1 MRPRA
6 AGRSVVVSLLGRS
19 LFAAAAVAGLVAHRL
34 GADEPAGPGVEPVM
48 VVRLAG
54 VDRLLEDV
62 DQVLEAGEAVQFRPV
77 VRGFISSLN
86 ELRGIDRSRPLGGM
100 LFLPPDQPDAP
111 PTGLLFVPLA
121 NLDELRTTLASLGQ
135 TLEETSE
142 REVYRWRAGRDE
154 QRVRIVGDYA
164 CVTDERR
171 PAPPV
176 SADQLEALLK
186 EFPGDPDIALR
197 LRRAGLPAALLDR
210 ARQRLEQDL
219 LQELQRSPDE
229 DEVEHELRGDLLRSV
244 ADAVTTLLSD
254 TESFT
259 LLCDLP
265 AAPQPLRWELHLA
278 ATPEGRLARWL
289 PQILARP
296 ERLASVGTDSAA
308 LRWRHALVL
317 PPAMRDLGR
326 RLVAL
331 ARMRVEQRYDA
342 RVPEDVRR
350 DIGRLFDA
358 LEATL
363 AAGRCEGVL
372 EFLPTPSGHFVLAA
386 AVGIEHV
393 EAVDAAVRGL
403 LPHARQSSEVRS
415 VALDCFRI
423 GDLAF
428 HRIEGQE
435 VRRRDA
441 RLYGDDVALHI
452 AVGRG
457 ALWLVLGG
465 APTEAALHSLLGAD
479 GSPATSDAPIQL
491 ELHLK
496 PWVEFASR
504 LERNTRQRLT
514 EIAREVLAEGGADAA
529 QVRLTSTP
537 AGVVFQVTIGRDYLR
552 LAARAASEASRH
564 RHQE

>member
-6 AGRSVVVSLLGRS
+6 AGRSVAGSLLGRPW
-19 LFAAAAVAGLVAHRL
+19 FAAAVLVGLLSHGLWAGEVV
-34 GADEPAGPGVEPVM
+34 GPGAEPVM
-48 VVRLAG
+48 VLRLAG

-77 VRGFISSLN
+77 VRGFVAGLN

-100 LFLPPDQPDAP
+100 LFLSPDQPDAP
-111 PTGLLFVPLA
+111 PTALLFVPLA
-121 NLDELRTTLASLGQ
+121 NLDELRTNLASLGQ
-135 TLEETSE
+135 SLAETDE
-142 REVYRWRAGRDE
+142 REVYRWRLGRDDL
-154 QRVRIVGDYA
+154 RVWTVGDYLCA
-164 CVTDERR
+164 TDDRR

-176 SADQLEALLK
+176 SAAQLEALLK
-186 EFPGDPDIALR
+186 EFSGDPDFALR
-197 LRRAGLPAALLDR
+197 LRRAGLPAALVDR

-219 LQELQRSPDE
+219 LRKLQHSPDE
-229 DEVEHELRGDLLRSV
+229 DDVEHELRGDLRRSV

-254 TESFT
+254 TESLT

-265 AAPQPLRWELHLA
+265 AAPQPLRCELHLA
-278 ATPEGRLARWL
+278 ATPDGRLARWL
-289 PQILARP
+289 SEVLARP

-308 LRWRHALVL
+308 LCWRHALVL
-317 PPAMRDLGR
+317 PPAMRDLSR

-331 ARMRVEQRYDA
+331 ARLRVEQRYDA
-342 RVPEDVRR
+342 RAPEDVRR

-386 AVGIEHV
+386 AVGSEQV

-428 HRIEGQE
+428 HRIEGRE

-441 RLYGDDVALHI
+441 RLYGDDVALHV

-465 APTEAALHSLLGAD
+465 GQTEAALNSILEQGGTPAPAD
-479 GSPATSDAPIQL
+479 AALQL
-491 ELHLK
+491 DLHLK
-496 PWVEFASR
+496 PWVELASR
-504 LERNTRQRLT
+504 LERSDRQRLT
-514 EIAREVLAEGGADAA
+514 EIAREVLAKGGADAA
-529 QVRLTSTP
+529 AARLTATP
-537 AGVVFQVTIGRDYLR
+537 AGAVCQVTIGRDYLR
-552 LAARAASEASRH
+552 LAARAAAEAARH
-564 RHQE
+564 RPPQ